1 MLSYIGNG
9 AYCYANTHPCFWRRL
24 ENPGMLLQWK
34 FLMEM
39 FSYGLESKLFGEVVK
54 N

>member
-1 MLSYIGNG
+1 MPLETIGKSKRV
-9 AYCYANTHPCFWRRL
+9 AVMEIPD
-24 ENPGMLLQWK
+24 
-34 FLMEM
+34 EM